1 MTDQTLENYEENV
14 DDIDLEVVDDTP
26 EEDRGK
32 PRRPEGS
39 EPNLPD
45 DDEIE
50 NYSENVQKRIKQLK
64 YEFHEERRAKEESAR
79 LREEALAYAKKAS
92 DENQRLK
99 QLVDQGENVLIN
111 QAKSRLEVMQ
121 EQARREAAEAFD
133 SGETEKFLAANEK
146 VQELKIEM
154 ARLKISEEDSSR
166 RAEAAKNQQVL
177 QQRQARQH
185 QQASRQNTQADP
197 VGEEWARRNPWFN
210 KDSEMMGF
218 ALGVHDRLVREGVD
232 PRYNAVEYYKRVDE
246 AMQSR
251 FPDKLGVPTHEVEA
265 ESRQAG
271 NVVAP
276 ANRSAKKPRK
286 VKLTSTQVALA
297 KRLGLKPEQYAAQL
311 LKDA

>member
-1 MTDQTLENYEENV
+1 
-14 DDIDLEVVDDTP
+14 
-26 EEDRGK
+26 
-32 PRRPEGS
+32 RRPEGS

-218 ALGVHDRLVREGVD
+218 ALGVHDRL
-232 PRYNAVEYYKRVDE
+232 
-246 AMQSR
+246 
-251 FPDKLGVPTHEVEA
+251 
-265 ESRQAG
+265 
-271 NVVAP
+271 
-276 ANRSAKKPRK
+276 
-286 VKLTSTQVALA
+286 
-297 KRLGLKPEQYAAQL
+297 
-311 LKDA
+311 